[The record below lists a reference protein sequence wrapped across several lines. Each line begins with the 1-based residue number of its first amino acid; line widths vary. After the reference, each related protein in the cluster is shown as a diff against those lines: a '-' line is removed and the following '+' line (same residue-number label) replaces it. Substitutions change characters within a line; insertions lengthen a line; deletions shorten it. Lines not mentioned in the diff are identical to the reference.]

1 MTSRRLVVEADGGSR
16 GNPGPAA
23 FGALVRDADTGR
35 VLVEVGEPIG
45 RATNNVA
52 EYRGLIAGLQ
62 AARSVDPSAVLEVRM
77 DSKLVVSQM
86 RGEWRVKHPD
96 MKPLALEAAGLA
108 RGFAAVTWTWVPRER
123 NREADRLVN
132 EALDGRP
139 QGEATAAVAA
149 AGPGGGPDSGDVPE
163 RGPEAPVTQLR
174 LPGWTP
180 PTSPPTTMLL
190 LRHGETALTAERR
203 FSGWGEAEL
212 SARGSAQV
220 EAAAVRLAKRGGIDV
235 VVSSPIRRTRAS
247 ADVVAAA
254 LGAEVVEDDG
264 VREVNFG
271 DWDGLTFGE
280 VRERWPGDLA
290 AWLSD
295 AAYAPPGGESLVQ
308 VAARVEGARERIV
321 SAYPGRTVLVVSH
334 VTPIKLLVR
343 TALAVTDDVL
353 FRMHISPASLSLVE
367 WYAEPVGSATAVLRL
382 LNDTSHLVD
391 LPGDLAGT

>member
-1 MTSRRLVVEADGGSR
+1 MTGRRLVVEADGGSR

-23 FGALVRDADTGR
+23 FGALVREAATGR
-35 VLVEVGEPIG
+35 VLAEVGEPIG

-62 AARSVDPSAVLEVRM
+62 AARSVDASAALEVRM
-77 DSKLVVSQM
+77 DSKLVISQM
-86 RGEWRVKHPD
+86 RGEWKVKHPD

-139 QGEATAAVAA
+139 RGERVAA
-149 AGPGGGPDSGDVPE
+149 AGTGAPGDVPE

-180 PTSPPTTMLL
+180 PSAPPTTTLL

-212 SARGSAQV
+212 SARGRAQV
-220 EAAAVRLAKRGGIDV
+220 EAAAGLLAKRGGIDV
-235 VVSSPIRRTRAS
+235 VVSSPIRRTRAT
-247 ADVVAAA
+247 ADLVAAA
-254 LGAEVVEDDG
+254 LGADVVEDAG

-271 DWDGLTFGE
+271 DWEGLTFAE
-280 VRERWPGDLA
+280 VRERWPAGLA
-290 AWLSD
+290 AWLADTSC
-295 AAYAPPGGESLVQ
+295 APPGGESLAQ
-308 VAARVEGARERIV
+308 VAARVESARERIV
-321 SAYPGRTVLVVSH
+321 SAHAGRTVLVVSH

-353 FRMHISPASLSLVE
+353 FRMHISPASLSLVD
-367 WYAEPVGSATAVLRL
+367 WYVEPVGSVRGSDLAVLRL